1 MIESEYQVIDKTA
14 DWSNAKCD
22 KYDYLIAVFCGA
34 IAGLVDSFLVKTP
47 LDPKLRK
54 LSDQATDQLVMKF
67 AKMIGWNPLAE
78 NESNVGSAIGFL
90 ETKFRVNYD
99 SQHSAA
105 VNNAVKHM
113 TTKNHHLK
121 SLAHAPD
128 IIGLFFSIL
137 DQFTNMESFVDAG
150 QLIRIDTSTK
160 KFELQGGNIPA
171 KIFCGF
177 CNWIGHIMSD
187 ITGSSGSR
195 GIGTDGRG
203 SGIPMPFYELFLF
216 CDFGS
221 FQVEKDRQ
229 TLATVMTRVF
239 QEGYDARF
247 GAAQAVP
254 VLIEELLIRALW
266 VIKNRFYAK
275 KEWDDC
281 IPTKEH
287 ADLRI
292 MLIVGNATLCLID
305 VGDAAIRSGGGA
317 NAVTFILHLNLV
329 AWTRLLLLVLREL
342 KIRYGPAIEAAVE
355 KFLGELGFSDKY
367 ALKQYYLRLEKEKK
381 EIEDQLRIFVQGVER
396 EYGVFMAS
404 VNYIMSPS
412 AGSPEQRM
420 KSSVE
425 LAKQYGVP
433 ESRIMH
439 STEELDAW
447 VMAGWQN
454 N

>member
-47 LDPKLRK
+47 DSKIGK

-67 AKMIGWNPLAE
+67 AKMIGWNPRAG

-90 ETKFRVNYD
+90 ERKFPVNYD
-99 SQHSAA
+99 SPHSVA
-105 VNNAVKHM
+105 VDNAVKHM

-137 DQFTNMESFVDAG
+137 DQFTNMESFVNAG
-150 QLIRIDTSTK
+150 QLIRVDTSNK

-187 ITGSSGSR
+187 IAGSSGSR
-195 GIGTDGRG
+195 GRGTDGRG

-221 FQVEKDRQ
+221 FQVGKDRQ